1 MSDAKTPIGKVA
13 AYVKEQIP
21 AQVEKAISEIELPIA
36 KDGVDGIGLN
46 LKAWDEGIYREGTL
60 VQHNMGQAFKAL
72 RDTSA
77 EPGSSDDWE
86 RMGSAG
92 FRWTGVKNADFAY
105 QDGDLYIDG
114 GTTFMW
120 FNGKGHMFAQR
131 GKNGKDGIDGKDGT
145 DGRDAAKVLE
155 IRWDNKGIA
164 FASDNGD
171 LIEAD
176 VPGLE
181 AMQKRLSWL
190 EEQFFQEENIDA
202 PIKAYLGS
210 WKVGES
216 YALGD
221 TVTSGK
227 GFYLCIEAD
236 GNSDS
241 LDPDKWIKLAGA
253 AGGGGGGGGGATTQI
268 IMDRVKLNYVAKA
281 DLVASSGGAVNQG
294 AVPKLDSNGK
304 LDGSMLSIPGGMT
317 LKGSVDITVAPPTAP
332 KAGDYYIASADGTL
346 NAGYNLGTLAVKKGD
361 TILFT
366 GTDWLENQSQV
377 DLSTVYTKT
386 QVDAKMASF
395 AGGLQFLKITAA
407 AYNALAVKDPKTLYL
422 VAG

>member
-21 AQVEKAISEIELPIA
+21 AQVEKAVSEIELPIA
-36 KDGVDGIGLN
+36 KDGADGIGLN
-46 LKAWDEGIYREGTL
+46 LKAWDEGIHREGTL

-92 FRWTGVKNADFAY
+92 FRWTGVKNFDFDY

-114 GTTFMW
+114 GTTFIW
-120 FNGKGHMFAQR
+120 FNGKGHMFSQR

-145 DGRDAAKVLE
+145 NGRDAAKVLE

-164 FASDNGD
+164 FAYDNGD
-171 LIEAD
+171 LIEVD
-176 VPGLE
+176 VSGLE

-190 EEQFFQEENIDA
+190 EEQFLEEENIDA

-210 WKVGES
+210 WKVGTS

-253 AGGGGGGGGGATTQI
+253 ASGGGVAPRPVIPYGSLWMRATSATTITTPATFVLVDVPAAAGNMSQFEKANQSRLVHTGSERCVFQLNFMLGGQATAVSIIDVTLFLNGTISEEFVVSSTSTANTNSFFSLSASIQI
-268 IMDRVKLNYVAKA
+268 EL
-281 DLVASSGGAVNQG
+281 
-294 AVPKLDSNGK
+294 
-304 LDGSMLSIPGGMT
+304 GSQDYIEMYAQCS
-317 LKGSVDITVAPPTAP
+317 
-332 KAGDYYIASADGTL
+332 AGDLLVESYS
-346 NAGYNLGTLAVKKGD
+346 
-361 TILFT
+361 
-366 GTDWLENQSQV
+366 
-377 DLSTVYTKT
+377 
-386 QVDAKMASF
+386 
-395 AGGLQFLKITAA
+395 ITAHG
-407 AYNALAVKDPKTLYL
+407 LC
-422 VAG
+422 